1 MKKVAAVIAA
11 AIVAISAAQPVLAQD
26 FRHGGYHGPRGGDH
40 HRPPLARHH
49 DHRDRNS
56 DRDAAIAGGIGL
68 ATGLLIGGLVVDHP
82 PSPRPRFER
91 FPPPPPPR
99 WDRDRPHHQRFAR
112 PWTPG
117 WYRWCS
123 TTYRSFNPRSG
134 MFVGWDGRR
143 RFCIAG

>member
-40 HRPPLARHH
+40 RPPLARHH
-49 DHRDRNS
+49 DHRDRHS

-68 ATGLLIGGLVVDHP
+68 ATGLLIGGLVVDRP
-82 PSPRPRFER
+82 PSPRPRFDR

-143 RFCIAG
+143 RFCVAG